1 MPRQR
6 PFIDPR
12 MIARLEPFFSQR
24 CTIEAPAK
32 VQSSFGELSPT
43 FSQVPGWE
51 AIPCRVAPVGGG
63 EQRTNQQV
71 FVEATHTIELMGIFN
86 GISEEMQAIVNSVHY
101 DILLVEVTPEA
112 TITRLQARVIR

>member
-24 CTIEAPAK
+24 CTIEAPVK
-32 VQSSFGELSPT
+32 TPDSFGSISET
-43 FSQVPGWE
+43 FTTVTGWE

-71 FVEATHTIELMGIFN
+71 YVDATHTIELMGIFN

-101 DILLVEVTPEA
+101 DIVLVEVTPEA
-112 TITRLQARVIR
+112 TITRLQARIIR